1 MLLLLV
7 LFYDFFFLIINITII
22 VFLRLLGR
30 ALLRNCKLLL
40 LDEATSSID
49 RVTDTLV
56 QRTIRNSFDGVTIL
70 TIGKYQLVFFTPPHT
85 LLQEINFMFYVLL
98 KIAHRVETIIDSD
111 LIMVMDDGK
120 VGEMDTPSILLSDEN
135 SQFSSIVKEMGDD
148 VYKELCQIAMNGSST
163 TTTTTTT
170 TEN

>member
-1 MLLLLV
+1 
-7 LFYDFFFLIINITII
+7 
-22 VFLRLLGR
+22 
-30 ALLRNCKLLL
+30 
-40 LDEATSSID
+40 
-49 RVTDTLV
+49 
-56 QRTIRNSFDGVTIL
+56 
-70 TIGKYQLVFFTPPHT
+70 
-85 LLQEINFMFYVLL
+85 MFYVLL

-170 TEN
+170 TTTEN